1 MRMSGSL
8 TRTLRDDPADAEAD
22 SHRLLVRAGYIRRT
36 AAGIYTWLPLGVRVL
51 RRIEAI
57 VRDEMARAGAQEVSL
72 PILQPLELWE
82 RTGRDVSY
90 GPLMFRLA
98 DRKETAYCLA
108 PTAEA
113 VVTALVAQEF
123 GSYRDLP
130 ATLYQINWKYRAEL
144 RPQFGVLRGREFMAG
159 ASIGENDFVW
169 CASCDYAAN
178 TEAARRAHALVPSAS
193 DVDAPPMTEV
203 YTPELPGIDGVASFL
218 GAEPSALLK
227 CIAFDCDG

>member
-90 GPLMFRLA
+90 GPLMYLA
-98 DRKETAYCLA
+98 YVPFTLVMPLKGLAWSSAHAATAAALTFDLGTVTCLY
-108 PTAEA
+108 
-113 VVTALVAQEF
+113 L
-123 GSYRDLP
+123 
-130 ATLYQINWKYRAEL
+130 
-144 RPQFGVLRGREFMAG
+144 AG
-159 ASIGENDFVW
+159 ASF
-169 CASCDYAAN
+169 
-178 TEAARRAHALVPSAS
+178 
-193 DVDAPPMTEV
+193 
-203 YTPELPGIDGVASFL
+203 
-218 GAEPSALLK
+218 
-227 CIAFDCDG
+227 